1 MYFRVINCVVIYL
14 FIIFFCSLLNG
25 WFVVFACVD
34 KKKTDVNEEL
44 SPATNNKINLFI
56 EHVKHL
62 L

>member
-1 MYFRVINCVVIYL
+1 
-14 FIIFFCSLLNG
+14 
-25 WFVVFACVD
+25 VFACVD